1 MKNYLNLVLLAL
13 ESLADIGSQAII
25 TTAVTLNVEGPVIS
39 AIQNPNEVEIDPAQT
54 EAIASICSYLA
65 QQNQELIRRA
75 VEAAEQLT
83 QQNRPLD
90 DIPLIGDYL
99 DKFCQKY
106 TRTFAQPEG
115 SDEHISPNQLTDLA
129 LKLLVDLLFYS
140 SPLGFKR
147 LCHTLEST

>member
-25 TTAVTLNVEGPVIS
+25 TTAVTLNVEAPVIA
-39 AIQNPNEVEIDPAQT
+39 AIQNPNEVQIEPAQT

-75 VEAAEQLT
+75 VEAWEQLA
-83 QQNRPLD
+83 QQNRPID
-90 DIPLIGDYL
+90 DVPLIGDYL

-106 TRTFAQPEG
+106 SRTLAESEG
-115 SDEHISPNQLTDLA
+115 SDEQISPNQLTDLA

-140 SPLGFKR
+140 SPLGFNR
-147 LCHTLEST
+147 LCRALEST